1 MIRFTYIMKGV
12 KRLAK
17 TTQEQ
22 MAKIAE
28 WQKENVK
35 QYTIRFNKK
44 TDADILAKLERT
56 KNVQGYIKEAIRA
69 FDKNKKSGD

>member
-1 MIRFTYIMKGV
+1 M
-12 KRLAK
+12 AK